1 MKQAFD
7 KRVRRRTPPTA
18 RPHRSA
24 RVAPTES
31 TKEAILQA
39 ALRVLGRDGFP
50 ALTARNIAAEAGTNL
65 ALLNYHYGTKETLLV
80 ALFEALNAERLA
92 RQRAMY
98 AVQPEPLSAKWRKA
112 TEFYRQDLAA
122 GWVRVLNELIAH
134 GYSNPRIGKLVREQ
148 TWQWRTLIAS
158 AAKEGLPA
166 LGIDVPAE
174 YVGSVVASFWLGM
187 ESQHLIGAS
196 EEEGHF
202 FEILEKIGDW
212 LEARERRG
220 GKRHARTRAK

>member
-7 KRVRRRTPPTA
+7 SRIRRRASPKV
-18 RPHRSA
+18 RPHPRA
-24 RVAPTES
+24 RVAPAEG

-39 ALRVLGRDGFP
+39 ARRVLAREGFP

-65 ALLNYHYGTKETLLV
+65 ALLNYHYGSKERLLV

-92 RQRAMY
+92 RQRALY
-98 AVQPEPLSAKWRKA
+98 AAPAEPLSAKWRRA

-134 GYSNPRIGKLVREQ
+134 GYSNPRVGKLVREQ
-148 TWQWRTLIAS
+148 TNEWRRLLSS
-158 AAKEGLPA
+158 AARAGLPT
-166 LGIDVPAE
+166 LGINIRAE
-174 YVGSVVASFWLGM
+174 YVGSAIASFWLGM
-187 ESQHLIGAS
+187 ESQHLIGVS
-196 EEEGHF
+196 EAEGQF
-202 FEILEKIGDW
+202 FEILDRIGDW

-220 GKRHARTRAK
+220 GKRNARTGAN

>member
-1 MKQAFD
+1 MKQTFD
-7 KRVRRRTPPTA
+7 KIGRRRAAARAPA
-18 RPHRSA
+18 RPRA
-24 RVAPTES
+24 RRAPTED
-31 TKEAILQA
+31 TKDAILQA
-39 ALRVLGRDGFP
+39 AKRVLARDGFP
-50 ALTARNIAAEAGTNL
+50 ALTARNIASEAGTNL
-65 ALLNYHYGTKETLLV
+65 ALLNYHYGTKERLLV
-80 ALFEALNAERLA
+80 ALFDALNAERLA

-134 GYSNPRIGKLVREQ
+134 GYSNPRVGKLAREQ
-148 TWQWRTLIAS
+148 TWQWRSLLAG
-158 AAKEGLPA
+158 AAREGLPA

-174 YVGSVVASFWLGM
+174 YVGSAVASFWLGM

-202 FEILEKIGDW
+202 FEILDKIGDW
-212 LEARERRG
+212 LEAREQRG
-220 GKRHARTRAK
+220 VKRNARTRAN

>member
-1 MKQAFD
+1 MKHTFEKIGGRRAPARARAHPRAR
-7 KRVRRRTPPTA
+7 RV
-18 RPHRSA
+18 
-24 RVAPTES
+24 PTED
-31 TKEAILQA
+31 TKDAILQA
-39 ALRVLGRDGFP
+39 AKRVLARDGFP
-50 ALTARNIAAEAGTNL
+50 ALTARNIASEAGTNL
-65 ALLNYHYGTKETLLV
+65 ALLNYHYGTKERLLL

-134 GYSNPRIGKLVREQ
+134 GYSNPRVGKLVRDE
-148 TWQWRTLIAS
+148 TRQWRSLITA

-174 YVGSVVASFWLGM
+174 FVGSAVASFWLGM

-202 FEILEKIGDW
+202 FEILDQVGDW
-212 LEARERRG
+212 LEARERG
-220 GKRHARTRAK
+220 GKRHARTRAS

>member
-1 MKQAFD
+1 MLA
-7 KRVRRRTPPTA
+7 
-18 RPHRSA
+18 
-24 RVAPTES
+24 
-31 TKEAILQA
+31 
-39 ALRVLGRDGFP
+39 RDGFP
-50 ALTARNIAAEAGTNL
+50 GLTARNIAAEAGTNL
-65 ALLNYHYGTKETLLV
+65 ALLNYHYGTKERLLL

-134 GYSNPRIGKLVREQ
+134 GYSNPRVGKLVRDQ
-148 TWQWRTLIAS
+148 TRQWRDLIS
-158 AAKEGLPA
+158 SVAANGLPA
-166 LGIDVPAE
+166 LGVDLPPA

-202 FEILEKIGDW
+202 FAILDAIGDW
-212 LEARERRG
+212 LEARERG
-220 GKRHARTRAK
+220 GERHARTRAD